1 MYYLVLI
8 FAVALS
14 GPNDT
19 LDCVLS
25 TLLFA
30 PVLALA
36 L

>member
-1 MYYLVLI
+1 MYYLILI
-8 FAVALS
+8 LAVALT

-19 LDCVLS
+19 LDCVLAS
-25 TLLFA
+25 LLFA